1 MERDSILIEKE
12 MQRYVQRMWKI
23 NENTWKK
30 RIKITYK
37 YLQKKK
43 IVTKA
48 VQGYSHKLGGIGA
61 WIFIRQ

>member
-12 MQRYVQRMWKI
+12 MQRYVQRMWKT

-30 RIKITYK
+30 KRIQIT

-43 IVTKA
+43 IVTKT
-48 VQGYSHKLGGIGA
+48 VQGYSHKLGGIGE
-61 WIFIRQ
+61 FLSGNK